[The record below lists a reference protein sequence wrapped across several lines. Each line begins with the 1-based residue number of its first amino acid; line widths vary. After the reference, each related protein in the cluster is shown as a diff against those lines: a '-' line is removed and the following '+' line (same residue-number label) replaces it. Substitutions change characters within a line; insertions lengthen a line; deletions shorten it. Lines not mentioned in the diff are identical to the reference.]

1 MTRYYF
7 AQRRYYITFLFRHSY
22 TLIRPIAC
30 CCISTFAHEADR
42 ENTLSPKSHDI
53 TTIQCRCRKSTGSN
67 VMVLQRMKP
76 HVWIV
81 ATRAAAKFGLG
92 IYAKLA
98 MRRKADYR
106 VASFSTIIRD
116 RRHRWRRTARPRSL
130 AFTRIYL
137 TQGKWRP
144 KQTKTSPPYTFR
156 KTSCFAIC

>member
-7 AQRRYYITFLFRHSY
+7 AQRRYYITFSV
-22 TLIRPIAC
+22 RPIAC

-53 TTIQCRCRKSTGSN
+53 TTIQCRCRKSTGSI

-116 RRHRWRRTARPRSL
+116 RRLRWWRTARPRSL

-144 KQTKTSPPYTFR
+144 KQTKASPPYTFR
-156 KTSCFAIC
+156 KLSCLTIC